1 MREIKFRAWD
11 NESKRFT
18 NYALLDDKAMFFEK
32 HLGTWKPSTNR
43 FTLMQYTGLKDK
55 NGKEIYEGDILLS
68 TASEN
73 EEDYKKWRVSYF
85 DGGYIANYKHI
96 PMDKRKRSINEIEL
110 LCNDNIAFYGFEIL
124 GNIYENP
131 ELMEVD
137 E

>member
-11 NESKRFT
+11 KESKRFT

-55 NGKEIYEGDILLS
+55 NGKEIYEGDIVKTS
-68 TASEN
+68 NYGTGN
-73 EEDYKKWRVSYF
+73 RVNHRGYDLFNIIFKDGAFRLDSKYRAYF
-85 DGGYIANYKHI
+85 LNDGFHC
-96 PMDKRKRSINEIEL
+96 EI
-110 LCNDNIAFYGFEIL
+110 I

-131 ELMEVD
+131 ELMEVSND
-137 E
+137 K